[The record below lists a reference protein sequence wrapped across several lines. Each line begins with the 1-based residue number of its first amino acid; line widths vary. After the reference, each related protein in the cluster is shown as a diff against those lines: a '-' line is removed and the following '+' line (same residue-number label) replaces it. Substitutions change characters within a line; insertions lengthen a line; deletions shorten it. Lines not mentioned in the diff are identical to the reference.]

1 MEIMNMAEI
10 KLDLFRRIDNLKD
23 TELESIYQSILS
35 LLTTP
40 EKYTLTG
47 AERKAIE
54 EALECSKRGETF
66 THESVMKEAQ
76 TRYPQFKFK

>member
-1 MEIMNMAEI
+1 MNTADM

-23 TELESIYQSILS
+23 TELQSVYQSFLS
-35 LLTTP
+35 LLTSS

-47 AERKAIE
+47 AEREAIE
-54 EALECSKRGETF
+54 EALESGKREEAF

-76 TRYPQFKFK
+76 SRYPQFKFK